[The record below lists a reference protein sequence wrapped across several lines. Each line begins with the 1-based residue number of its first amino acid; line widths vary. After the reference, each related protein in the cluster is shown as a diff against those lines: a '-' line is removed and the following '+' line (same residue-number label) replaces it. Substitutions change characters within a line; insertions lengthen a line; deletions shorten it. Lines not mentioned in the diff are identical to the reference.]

1 MGAAIA
7 VGGGSN
13 YSAETPRRRTAL
25 AVLLIHILLLLLLL
39 TLQPPEPLLPPLRV
53 EANPISI
60 RPIEEPVV
68 VPLDPVERAAPRT
81 RDSEV
86 QRPFPDAPRPPSPFE
101 RRATEAP
108 GNPSP
113 AAGSPAPMPSPVPTP
128 YATPALGQSAVLG
141 TGGTTNGSGTGIA
154 GTGGTGAGGR
164 GGGAGAGDGGGGGG
178 AAGIATAR
186 WAFMMRYERLLSFYP
201 PEARRARIDGR
212 VTLVCR
218 VRLNKSV
225 HSCEVEQEVPAGLG
239 FGRAAMRASRE
250 FQVHPRRVNGRAVN
264 DGLVRIPI
272 RFEVPEITRA
282 SN

>member
-13 YSAETPRRRTAL
+13 YRAETPRRRTAL
-25 AVLLIHILLLLLLL
+25 FVLLIHILLLLLLL
-39 TLQPPEPLLPPLRV
+39 TLQPPEPLPPPLRV

-68 VPLDPVERAAPRT
+68 VPLDPVEIAVPSLRET
-81 RDSEV
+81 EIQS
-86 QRPFPDAPRPPSPFE
+86 PFPDSPQRPSPFE
-101 RRATEAP
+101 RRATDAP

-113 AAGSPAPMPSPVPTP
+113 AAGAPAPMPSPIPMP
-128 YATPALGQSAVLG
+128 NATPALGQSAILG
-141 TGGTTNGSGTGIA
+141 TGGTTDGSGTGIA

-164 GGGAGAGDGGGGGG
+164 GGGAGSGGGGGGG

-225 HSCEVEQEVPAGLG
+225 HSCEVEQEMPAGLG

-264 DGLVRIPI
+264 NGLVRIPI
-272 RFEVPEITRA
+272 RFEVPEITPA
-282 SN
+282 SD